1 MNNAGNSENLLN
13 WKMPKSK
20 KLPSIVFIYRIVGTG
35 TLELLPQFYLNLI
48 SLVLFLTKS
57 L

>member
-20 KLPSIVFIYRIVGTG
+20 KLPSIVFIYRIVGIG
-35 TLELLPQFYLNLI
+35 TLELLHQFYLNLI